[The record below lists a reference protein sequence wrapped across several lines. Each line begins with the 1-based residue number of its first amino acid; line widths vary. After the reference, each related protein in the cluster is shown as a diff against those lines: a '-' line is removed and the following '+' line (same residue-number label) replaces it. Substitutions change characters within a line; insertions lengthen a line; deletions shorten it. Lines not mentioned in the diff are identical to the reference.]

1 VVTRRPDWSQTE
13 GSPALFLNQ
22 RGTHL
27 GVRGAH
33 DIITGIA
40 TRAGLDDDTTTHVLT
55 HSFAT
60 TPVRGGADLVIV
72 SELLGHARLET
83 TRAYTPPRTAA
94 EPSSCSASTSR
105 RDPHWSR

>member
-1 VVTRRPDWSQTE
+1 VVTRRPDWSEAE

-22 RGTHL
+22 RGRRL

-40 TRAGLDDDTTTHVLT
+40 TRAGLDDDTTTHVLR

-60 TPVRGGADLVIV
+60 TPCAP
-72 SELLGHARLET
+72 E
-83 TRAYTPPRTAA
+83 
-94 EPSSCSASTSR
+94 STS
-105 RDPHWSR
+105 